1 MITLRLRTL
10 ILLLALAGMSAWLG
24 GRLLTR
30 HFAPE
35 PYFTEGPSA
44 AAADKPYVPATQD
57 EANSIEIYQR
67 VSPAVV
73 NITSTTVDFDFF
85 FNAMPKQGSGS
96 GAIIDK
102 QGHILTNYHVVE
114 GARTLE
120 VTLSDKRKLKA
131 RIIGADPS
139 NDLAVIRV
147 EPGGKPLS
155 MVQLGSSSNL
165 QVGQKV
171 LAIGNP
177 FGLEGTLT
185 TGVISS
191 LRRSI
196 RAENGK
202 LIDDVIQTDAA
213 INPGNSGGPLLN
225 SQGELIGINS
235 QIFSTSGGNIGIG
248 FAVAVNTAKSIIP
261 DLISEGRVRRA
272 YARLSGYELTPDLA
286 QALDL
291 PVGHGIL
298 VARTQSDDSF
308 AQAGIRGGRQTY
320 LVGNSLMI
328 LGGDIIAEA
337 DGQAVS
343 SMAELD
349 LVIDRKRP
357 GDVVNLKVYRQGR
370 EMAVRVALIER
381 ARPGQFL

>member
-10 ILLLALAGMSAWLG
+10 ILLLALAGMSAWLAS
-24 GRLLTR
+24 RLLTR

-44 AAADKPYVPATQD
+44 AAADKPYLPATQD

-131 RIIGADPS
+131 KIIGADPS

-147 EPGGKPLS
+147 DPGGKPLS
-155 MVQLGSSSNL
+155 VVQLGSSSNL

-171 LAIGNP
+171 LGHRESFRIGGHVNYRSHQLAAP
-177 FGLEGTLT
+177 LHSCRERKAN
-185 TGVISS
+185 
-191 LRRSI
+191 RRCHPDRRRHQS
-196 RAENGK
+196 REFRWPA
-202 LIDDVIQTDAA
+202 
-213 INPGNSGGPLLN
+213 P
-225 SQGELIGINS
+225 ELS
-235 QIFSTSGGNIGIG
+235 
-248 FAVAVNTAKSIIP
+248 
-261 DLISEGRVRRA
+261 
-272 YARLSGYELTPDLA
+272 
-286 QALDL
+286 
-291 PVGHGIL
+291 
-298 VARTQSDDSF
+298 
-308 AQAGIRGGRQTY
+308 RG
-320 LVGNSLMI
+320 
-328 LGGDIIAEA
+328 
-337 DGQAVS
+337 
-343 SMAELD
+343 
-349 LVIDRKRP
+349 IDRH
-357 GDVVNLKVYRQGR
+357 Q
-370 EMAVRVALIER
+370 
-381 ARPGQFL
+381 